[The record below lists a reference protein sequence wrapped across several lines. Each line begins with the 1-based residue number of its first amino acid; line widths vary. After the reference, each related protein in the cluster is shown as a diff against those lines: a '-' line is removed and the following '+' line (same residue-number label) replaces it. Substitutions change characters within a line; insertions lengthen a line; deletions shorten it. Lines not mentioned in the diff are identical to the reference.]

1 MKLSTRQMIIIGA
14 FILAMTALLIRPEL
28 FGDVTGFLSRMFGGQ
43 VESVLDEAPA
53 GPEAP

>member
-1 MKLSTRQMIIIGA
+1 VKLSTRQMIIIGA